1 MINELFKPNI
11 AGNDLKTALVE
22 LLNIILWALYIP
34 EYMQYADITSIY
46 KNKGSKMELS
56 NDRGIFLLAVLR
68 KILDRILYL
77 EKYPYL
83 EKNMSDSNIGAR
95 KRKNVRNHLFIVY
108 GVINSVLK
116 EGRGCVDI
124 QIYDLVQAFDALWL
138 QDCMNDLYDCLPE
151 QQRDRK
157 LALIYQT
164 NINNLVATCWAD
176 RSGKHVPNS
185 TTRGWLGPN
194 GMFHQH

>member
-1 MINELFKPNI
+1 
-11 AGNDLKTALVE
+11 
-22 LLNIILWALYIP
+22 
-34 EYMQYADITSIY
+34 
-46 KNKGSKMELS
+46 MELS

-124 QIYDLVQAFDALWL
+124 QIHDLVQAFDALWL

-164 NINNLVATCWAD
+164 NINNLLAVNTPVGQTD
-176 RSGKHVPNS
+176 RVNMPQIVQQGG
-185 TTRGWLGPN
+185 GWGPMECSISIDKLGRICS
-194 GMFHQH
+194 QIRQYLYK